1 MKRRTFKQLRAKMQP
16 ELHHNVYVVLLAPA
30 VGKIRKVH
38 AENPKRD
45 PKKPCVYVGMTG
57 LTPEGSRP
65 RWRGMSVRPSSRQ
78 SGLSGAEK
86 ALKRPQGR
94 ARFPFPMYRPGNRK
108 RETKR
113 PGGLVFGDLP
123 AISPEDI
130 LCKVMPTEEQARPQ
144 YMPSD
149 ASDPSGGFQ
158 DSLQRP
164 L

>member
-1 MKRRTFKQLRAKMQP
+1 MQQAKSSQIFARKKPTKMLNDHVFAAISALHRKSLR
-16 ELHHNVYVVLLAPA
+16 
-30 VGKIRKVH
+30 

-86 ALKRPQGR
+86 ALKQPQGR

>member
-1 MKRRTFKQLRAKMQP
+1 MKLFTREELLPLARRQP
-16 ELHHNVYVVLLAPA
+16 EVLVDMFLALQQRL
-30 VGKIRKVH
+30 VELEQRVK
-38 AENPKRD
+38 E
-45 PKKPCVYVGMTG
+45 
-57 LTPEGSRP
+57 LEGQVARNSSNSGQP
-65 RWRGMSVRPSSRQ
+65 PSSARQ

-86 ALKRPQGR
+86 ALKQPQGR
-94 ARFPFPMYRPGNRK
+94 ARFPFPIYRPGNRK

-149 ASDPSGGFQ
+149 PSDPSGGFQ
-158 DSLQRP
+158 NSLQRP

>member
-30 VGKIRKVH
+30 VGKLRKVH

-86 ALKRPQGR
+86 ALKQPQGR

-149 ASDPSGGFQ
+149 PSDPSGGFQ
-158 DSLQRP
+158 NSLQRP